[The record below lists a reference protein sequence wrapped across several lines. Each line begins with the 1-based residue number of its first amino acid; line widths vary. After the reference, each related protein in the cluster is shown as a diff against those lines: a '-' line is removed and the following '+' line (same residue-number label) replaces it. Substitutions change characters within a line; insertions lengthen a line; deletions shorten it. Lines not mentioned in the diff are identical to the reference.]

1 MKMFKVSK
9 PFMNN
14 VYSLAP
20 VFDNVYNLLCIFS
33 HWEICL
39 QVFEIYE
46 KDKWFSHEYE
56 KQWS

>member
-1 MKMFKVSK
+1 
-9 PFMNN
+9 MNN

-33 HWEICL
+33 HWEIYL

-56 KQWS
+56 KQ